1 MPPKPLSPSDLPDQQ
16 PQAQAEPVDQQVDQ
30 QDEQQDGGDVLDTL
44 APRRQIDTS
53 RGNPM
58 NYRGDMRKWFA
69 SEVQAAEKAQAH
81 NDVLDRMTAKQGQR
95 DAAAVQRDQER
106 QAAAQAKQEKKDAN
120 SKLEADFRTRGVQM
134 YTDANGDIQPVLDE
148 KGSMRFHPSKGE
160 TKWDE
165 KGQAYRENIT
175 ESGQQP
181 REMLDAGAPLG
192 HGENDLANI
201 YRQNKHSD
209 WEHVATVQEGLKS
222 QIPAIKE
229 AAMKANDAAQKHQHA
244 AAKQAL
250 AMEANEISA
259 KENAANI
266 EFQGRV
272 QQAAKLQQQ
281 VDELRKETAY
291 NQTEGGVVFGI
302 GKKPAPA
309 AQDLRDQ
316 EKQLNA
322 QIGDLTANPPD
333 PKVFA
338 QQRHAATTR
347 AHAFDYLVASQ
358 GSMEGAL
365 GKWGEDLTKQGQDST
380 ADPVIQSVNKA
391 RARAGLAPIAGTA
404 APAPTVD
411 EPPAAKVPPE
421 MQASQQA
428 RNEIKAVS
436 DDIKAR
442 FAPVKQRI
450 AESDAQI
457 AAAQAQAGEHAKT
470 LKALGIG
477 PDNNKLLPGLWERSA
492 VPRAGL
498 QAAQAKLQ
506 SLSEERNATVAEHDA
521 LVSEHAALIGD
532 EKNPGELLRAVQAA
546 DATAMAF
553 LKNKEAEFEQAKTK
567 QELGLLAGKYFEQ
580 RDAKQKSADRFGKR
594 GAGDEK
600 AIQETAAIE
609 AEQRKTWKALN
620 ERPDVQEMIAKISEE
635 HPDWNEKEQNSELYR
650 QLKDAADIGPEGR
663 TTRLHAISKAVMDG
677 EMSDKDADAEMKS
690 LGAKQTSAEIKA
702 QVAKSR
708 TDFDAANKA
717 FTELAKKAPFDAPSE
732 GGSKEEWAEYE
743 AKQDGYAKA
752 MLANGIDPDLI
763 EAARNS
769 ANANKYLRKV
779 TLWDEIKHTAG
790 NLEDRLP
797 WVGQA
802 AHLAKVGRAYIA
814 AQNLELGKATDDDL
828 AILKDFVG
836 RNSQEKAFL
845 AQAFDI
851 VAESPAFMVELLN
864 VEAGSVAFRVGA
876 KATIKEISKRI
887 IGKLATEGGAKFLER
902 QIERNVVT
910 RIIGKTITKG
920 AAKAVETVAGVPMSR
935 GMAILAGQIERMMP
949 EVQLSQTDMGALEV
963 ILNHEGRGQN
973 GRSNQGVG
981 EAFWNS
987 ALDQYVEV
995 FSEKAGGAG
1004 RLWTKEIASTKWG
1017 QKIGASAVVSALV
1030 KLNPLKKSDL
1040 LKSFAKKA
1048 NFHGTLSE
1056 MAEERL
1062 GEFMRGGMLH
1072 LDGQEYKAPTMEQIA
1087 LEIVAF
1093 SAMGP
1098 MMSGAAK
1105 VGQTASNIYND
1116 KATVQGAADNVQESR
1131 ALGPDM
1137 LEALGAISEPSPDAI
1152 GLGAKPLA
1160 EQKTAIGE
1168 ADAKIE
1174 GLRSELESA
1183 TGILKV
1189 NKRAEIAQQLEQAVK
1204 ERQGIVQKS
1213 RAFEEAAAEID
1224 SIGQQEGGG
1233 QYQEDIDARLAELEK
1248 QHGPRD
1254 TFDRDTQRP
1263 TQARILTV
1271 EEDRLLKARETAQP
1285 RPAEDPATTATKLA
1299 ARALVKISQGA
1310 AMDSL
1315 TAAERAA
1322 VEHPETADGLPR
1334 VEMVKGGDG
1343 EMHPVITDGAIKRLA
1358 AVAPAAASLIGKG
1371 ERARRAEVLAKTT
1384 EKEASQSSQGGQVDA
1399 EPTSESASQSSQ
1411 SGQVEPMRALS
1422 EDEEKRTRKFQQ
1434 ILTKQGVPSA
1444 LAERVA
1450 RGYVSKNGAEGAPA
1464 THHEA
1469 LGKALDAVGG
1479 RTFTTEPDAAKRAAA
1494 NTAALAG
1501 TAATDARV
1509 SGPLH
1514 EQRANQ
1520 LADTFADAL
1529 SKVGWATDKK
1539 TGKVVFGM
1547 EHATGLADHDRTA
1560 AMPAIRNLATG
1571 LAKYF
1576 HNTPIAVQ
1584 IKPMR
1589 GSEVQAG
1596 QPSSGGA
1603 WMTPKTQGGGI
1614 TISIHDVLTR
1624 TNLADLANPERAQMV
1639 IQEEAIHTLAD
1650 NLLGHDAVA
1659 ELFAKVKEEAP
1670 AFAELVARSYG
1681 TRNDYILGHELIRY
1695 RAQWILQGKVN
1706 EQTSPAVLESD
1717 AHDAGGKVVGLVRV
1731 FLGKLLAAIKN
1742 FVSALKKQGA
1752 SEETVNAIEK
1762 VAQAVAKKIR
1772 ENAADAR
1779 RLDPYGVAYDA
1790 RGATNADAEEA
1801 TGAENPAGGGGVG
1814 ASQQGG
1820 AVQPGGNAATSG
1832 NQQGGGAVQKGAGVG
1847 GVPGND
1853 AELSAARQE
1862 LERLKADL
1870 ARAQGEK
1877 DELLRK
1883 KEIAEARRKL
1893 DVHHAGNVLADFE
1906 QVLAKVPEDA
1916 RAQVAEILKK
1926 AVPGRGTH
1934 VVGVNGKRYPASYVA
1949 FAPGVVQTSHL
1960 PGDGFAINPN
1970 YAGENTRKYHSDE
1983 AEQNKVREIAKPGA
1997 LDEGLAVSNTTG
2009 AETGPVMDALVIDAD
2024 EAGNPRVRIQ
2034 SAGGN
2039 GRQMAM
2045 DLAQADDQNRISD
2058 EWQAQAD
2065 TYGFKN
2071 LPDGYHGARFMGV
2084 FDFRKAGERER
2095 YQELVDALNPSSGNV
2110 PEIEARVQIDAANHV
2125 SAGAISD
2132 ASLDF
2137 SGEQAVN
2144 FVNALLKATPG
2155 LDKKLMNSVVKSPSS
2170 SQLYVQHLI
2179 MAGAF
2184 RSPVISQFYFDL
2196 KSVSGG
2202 ATAKGLVKAAAQ
2214 AAIEL
2219 RMKGGAEFADAIA
2232 RTLAE
2237 VISYTMQGQSIA
2249 SAIGNAAQQAL
2260 SGPAGR
2266 IVQSIATALEN
2277 KVAFREQNKNG
2288 TRPVNTEA
2296 TIENFNELFEDI
2308 ARAVGNFN
2316 AEPDLLG
2323 ETDTLDAT
2331 LARALAANARR
2342 TQEYQAA
2349 PAVASQAPRSDST
2362 RRDTR
2367 RLRDLLNQQR
2377 EEGLNRWEQAELETL
2392 EKKAGQNFMQFFEDV
2407 KTQPK
2412 FTLEQ
2417 QETGGRP
2424 AQAEQLA
2431 LLSRTA
2437 KNALSEEAAQQYL
2450 DFHNVPI
2457 EKQAEGKKAIAQARK
2472 ASKKPYSIPAG
2483 RGLDRDGQQRARERQ
2498 AEAYRGLKENKP
2510 ELLKKAFQEGIPV
2523 SSLLADFV
2531 NREIPSFDIRGAVIE
2546 SAEDFAAFAL
2556 PHRSPVFESLKVAVL
2571 DNRSQVIHSQIVHV
2585 GSLNE
2590 TLFGVREILSV
2601 VNAAKARNPKIPIQ
2615 GFVISHNHPSGET
2628 KPSNADTR
2636 ATTILEQAADSIG
2649 VPMIDH
2655 IITNGKNYFSY
2666 RESGIIA
2673 GRSGKTLPGKLRQP
2687 QREKPSADLAEWQA
2701 IPNEA
2706 RVVLADGRAVQTVAD
2721 TLKTADPDHVHAIF
2735 CDTQSRVLSVNR
2747 YPIDQHGLYN
2757 FQVAPVAQD
2766 AASATAH
2773 FVFLSLPKKAG
2784 ASRVDARAFLTR
2796 AALQFKQLNVTL
2808 HDAQLP
2814 DGQLAREV
2822 NLMEDPATF
2831 QNDMAEQSRFFTKKA
2846 TEAGLQSADAA
2857 DLRQWT
2863 KWAEEWRAANPRQE
2877 AATPAV
2883 ASRTARFDSDPIK
2896 NFEKA
2901 LDWFGRVYPK
2911 QKQAAGRTF
2920 ADLEATYGK
2929 PAVDAMRRDVQALQ
2943 AVAERAKPGF
2953 DAAMQKVATAFGG
2966 EMTTAGIKGELRAVD
2981 KTLDKRRS
2989 AGELKDLVRA
2999 TIVVDTPEQAKAVAD
3014 YVRKN
3019 FTLLEPMEDRFAE
3032 PTSAGYMDAI
3042 AVIKLGSVNAELQ
3055 VSIPEMM
3062 AAKEVGH
3069 RPYEIIRGKGAVVS
3083 DTEDAMRRESLNFA
3097 MRSLYAAAL
3106 AANRF
3111 RSSSAMRAQSLSA
3124 RSLQPASSN
3133 SLGGALRANA
3143 SGLSGISSP
3152 APLMQKSPASGSS
3165 TTGSPSSAKNFAPG
3179 GNSAGIGNAFIDP
3192 SIQPGG
3198 ESDNGK
3204 PAITAQN
3211 VKEFTGTL
3219 AVSPNALPESGMWNV
3234 FDRTK
3239 FDAAEGAE
3247 VVPVSQL
3254 ISRKDERQDPKY
3266 KAGTKGFPVANAYK
3280 FMLQSQQGRSEKGG
3294 REPLTVTRNADGT
3307 FEILDGNSTAQ
3318 VLMLAGWKSVPVSV
3332 QGATQSAGTL
3342 DQILANEGGTIEAQL
3357 SPASRTAFHGTPY
3370 SFDRFTLEKV
3380 GTGEGAQVYG
3390 WGLYFAENPKV
3401 AEQYRVNVSAM
3412 RGDKLGAVEK
3422 RIGRRLSEGAVNAAM
3437 LQTAIH
3443 GNDRKA
3449 ADAARRME
3457 PIELKGFTDDEIF
3470 QVSEAARK
3478 ATNGNTYTVDLD
3490 VEPDELLDWDKPL
3503 SEQPEKVKQALDRRF
3518 GKGMWDRQHSGQG
3531 TERGGKPFREITR
3544 DTSGAELYRFYDDE
3558 MDKAE
3563 VSKML
3568 LELGIAG
3575 VQYLDQGS
3583 RNFTTAHVDSAYVF
3597 AADSLKGDGV
3607 TAQEARKALSQAYK
3621 NANEDELDAAIHE
3634 AYKTE
3639 PPKTYNLVIF
3649 DDSKIQ
3655 ITHRNG
3661 DPIEQTPM
3669 ARAPRFDPNQID
3681 IFGGN
3686 TLTAPPAPSKGAA
3699 TNENKPAKPRRNN
3712 DPLGIGNGE
3721 LLLPGLHS
3729 DSQGSGAPTGVDP
3742 EQFDLFAGGNATARP
3757 GRPGS
3762 GGAGGDVIGGGSA
3775 GDGTLGATE
3784 AGAAGSDREGVSGD
3798 VRDNGN
3804 AAGEPAKLERPPE
3817 GSPDRNARIDPS
3829 RSYAPKQGR
3838 ARFDANITAIQLM
3851 RKLEAEGRN
3860 ATTAEKETLLT
3871 YTGWGWLKG
3880 AFNAVNAAKWK
3891 QNEEQIRSFYTAAK
3905 DRHAKYLANTYRN
3918 HYASDPGTWE
3928 AYLDRS
3934 LENQSGDEDKKKLA
3948 GWAKNYLGDYQ
3959 RLRQELTPE
3968 EFDSAAKSVR
3978 NAHFTDIPVIAQM
3991 WALVRRLGFKGGRV
4005 TEPGGGI
4012 GHFIG
4017 TQPDD
4022 LADRSVWNAVELDDI
4037 TARILS
4043 HLYPEANVNGEPT
4056 APGRTVTGQG
4066 WQEARIPNHSQDL
4079 VISNVPFAKEGPGTS
4094 GKEFGTAFNL
4104 HNYFFARAFAK
4115 AKPGGLVVFITSNST
4130 MDNNL
4135 DQRQALAGMADLVGA
4150 IRLPNNAFKANAG
4163 TEVTTDILVFRKP
4176 DGLKPNFEPKPWM
4189 FTREVARMPIVS
4201 NKKEGEAT
4209 LDWLRGIKP
4218 GWIPQNQA
4226 IATLFNEWVS
4236 AGTPKTGQRA
4246 EPLEQA
4252 VRDSDESQSMTFI
4265 APVEANEY
4273 WLTNPD
4279 HALGNH
4285 ALVGKMYGPGEY
4297 TLTPGDGSLVDAMER
4312 AIQTF
4317 PADIA
4322 GSGDTTSGEPER
4334 QTAGRGDKMGSYVE
4348 RGGTIYRVDPDG
4360 LTEPEWSK
4368 TAKKA
4373 EMFRSWSKIRAAYNT
4388 LIDLELHNGT
4398 EDDIESARATL
4409 NRAYDRHVRA
4419 YDYLAKVSRNPMNYI
4434 GDDPDFIPMQ
4444 ALEIVAEDVRPD
4456 GKIDYHYSKADIFS
4470 KRLLHANETPKSAD
4484 TLEDAVLISMSKNG
4498 FLHVPTVAELRGV
4511 TEPVATQ
4518 QLIEA
4523 NLGFIDPQS
4532 GLLESADSYLS
4543 GNVAKKLE
4551 AAVEAAKTDPKY
4563 RPNVDALT
4571 DAQPQWQPI
4580 AGIHPNI
4587 RANWVPAEVVEAFA
4601 VNAMKL
4607 HGVTVEKA
4615 AGMTVL
4621 NGVTTAD
4628 TPDKFGTNR
4637 KSASTLLKEILGHET
4652 TVVKDRV
4659 PKADGSR
4666 GTDSVINTEATNAA
4680 KAARAEIEAAFS
4692 EYVKIA
4698 DAKVTVNGQEMA
4710 VPEAAER
4717 SFNRSVGGWVPPTY
4731 RGDWITLPGQSGEI
4745 YLDRGFR
4752 KAVLA
4757 RMLTLGYGMIAH
4769 GVGSG
4774 KTLTQVALAME
4785 LRRLG
4790 KARKPV
4796 IVVEK
4801 STIGQFASAF
4811 RRAYPQAKLLVAGD
4825 RNFGKDDRARFLGMM
4840 QAGDWDAIIMTRP
4853 QVTKIPHEDA
4863 AFNDYISRRLAD
4875 LDRAL
4880 IAATDTKTQNN
4891 IQGIRDALQEQ
4902 IAKMQDKL
4910 RANMDAGGVPWER
4923 LGVDALIVDEAHNF
4937 KNTFVFTQMENVK
4950 NLPTGT
4956 SSQQSISMELKT
4968 SHVRNRM
4975 GNKGIFFATG
4985 TPVSNAMHEAWV
4997 MMNYIAPH
5005 VLEENGVGTFDQFA
5019 DTYGD
5024 TKTGPEANW
5033 NGDVKDVTRFAKFV
5047 NGKSLINL
5055 IRSVFDV
5062 AMGNTKLGLDVPAIK
5077 GGESQRKILDVTPP
5091 MKRVNDWVVNNIAET
5106 WKNTFGEKDENGAYI
5121 VRPMQGLRAY
5131 IDANPW
5137 VTAVPIMTMQSG
5149 IAAALDPR
5157 MLHDNAPDDPGSKV
5171 NQAVKMILDRYRD
5184 EENQAKKTTQV
5195 VFTDLR
5201 RSFNTTFLERFTGV
5215 NPFEGLGANASSFD
5229 LYEDIAKKL
5238 VAGGV
5243 PRNQI
5248 GWLPSG
5254 KAEGT
5259 FNDDQKEAFLE
5270 KVNSGEIRVLIGG
5283 EGISTGVNIQ
5293 ERLGTAYHLMPP
5305 RNFKPAQ
5312 MEQRNG
5318 RIIRQGNL
5326 WAEWGHNAFVNAVE
5340 KATGQKFENKRA
5352 EKRRKAASE
5361 WLEKNDPTGE
5371 ILKAAQSAASRY
5383 AIEIFEFAMGRS
5395 LDSAIYSMMAA
5406 KQGFIAQYLS
5416 GNAGDEFEDPTDG
5429 VMLSMATI
5437 AAETIGDPDLIRK
5450 IEAERELKDLRVKR
5464 SAWIGKQSEHSTT
5477 IRNYTDTLPS
5487 MRSRKARLDELA
5499 DQYRG
5504 LFEKRKD
5511 GEGKQLLPLWEFSDG
5526 NKYDPEIKKAKKGEN
5541 TFHVR
5546 VIKDG
5551 FEMPNGIM
5559 EQVEAS
5565 KRGETRME
5573 DVDAES
5579 DEAAREKVLKLVGP
5593 GYRVYH
5599 SQQWATNRAPT
5610 EGGLTKALDKFFMD
5624 VWANRKGQN
5633 AVTAPGWVKINGEK
5647 FEMEVHEPLPG
5658 DDRGMPG
5665 EVTVGGTSITFHGPK
5680 SLMAVVRNAVEKMPE
5695 IADGMQQ
5702 NVRNAEQRIERARK
5716 ALSELPKSFEGE
5728 QRFNMLTE
5736 EIKALRS
5743 RITARKRGGAEEFI
5757 NIEDITRWE
5766 TEGGVV
5772 ASRTVA
5778 ARAGTPGNIGELV
5791 TNNLPL
5797 AYGIADRFDNTAGSD
5812 KEERRSIARQAL
5824 VKAARAYDATK
5835 GEFAAYAGTSVRN
5848 AMRDHFH
5855 RQGDYA
5861 HRNLTTL
5868 DAPME
5873 EGGED
5878 TFKDAIPSTGPTAA
5892 SDAQIEEMKRA
5903 VRAAIEELPQGLREV
5918 VEGIAAGDTFE
5929 TIGQRQ
5935 GGLTK
5940 QGIARKAQVAM
5951 ERMRHA
5957 LKRAGV
5963 SRVDDILSPASRAPG
5978 NVQRTAEPSG
5988 GFEEEVKMFVKF
6000 ARAEAPGERTTGRPD
6015 LAFGTLDP
6023 IIMGVDEA
6031 RKKYQNPETHDQWQ
6045 AAADALLAKDYDGM
6059 KRRMIDAAGRGFSL
6073 TDPTEVKAAM
6083 MIVAKEV
6090 KRAAEN
6096 QDDAALQRDVH
6107 LLVNSYRD
6115 ARAEQARGL
6124 AGGRDPFKTP
6134 AERYREFLAKV
6145 IYQVPADVQKKL
6157 DDAKTSAE
6165 RKQILSEDEKR
6176 IARIKA
6182 ALENMGVT
6190 LEDIFSGEV
6199 ELRLKARKTAENE
6212 LNAIKGKDADILKM
6226 FMERRNFAAVA
6237 AEMKVPEKDVRRVVE
6252 EAKQRVINR
6261 HAAKFQKGATA
6272 ANVVAA
6278 QAPGWQAEMN
6288 HFLDAIGL
6296 TEETPAQQKKRVRKA
6311 KAKGRPFDITD
6322 PVSVVRIARTI
6333 QAIDSGAL
6341 NMALELWMNNIL
6353 SGPATHVAN
6362 ITGNALNMAWD
6373 MSIQRG
6379 TEAMMNTVFRDK
6391 KSAQLGEAKYLLRGI
6406 MPGIQRA
6413 RQLAT
6418 MAWTAEYDFTEH
6430 VLLGKPVDLQEIS
6443 GKVAG
6448 STAIRGPVGRV
6459 VRVPGRALLY
6469 ADSFFK
6475 GLIATMEVGAQAYRT
6490 AKAEGLSGAALEA
6503 RIKDQIDTYGS
6514 PAWIAAVEK
6523 AKELTFQQDL
6533 REWKDMSGFGDT
6545 ILGGGVIEAMAA
6557 AMQRASLAC
6566 PPLRFIVPFIRTP
6579 FNIMRA
6585 GIRKTPLGSLPLAW
6599 DVLSYAAGTGRNWI
6613 AKITGGEVKANPKM
6627 PADFVRKF
6635 SEQLIGWSIMAMVW
6649 GMAQGD
6655 DDDDEKP
6662 ILITGSSPKKE
6673 VKWGEK
6679 ELQTRAYGGDYVI
6692 RIGGRGGSTFSYGRY
6707 EPFATVLGTVVDA
6720 ARVLKRPSTSED
6732 KLDAFFNYAVA
6743 QGQDKTFLR
6752 GISEMFQTVSNGKS
6766 IGSKAAN
6773 AVAQALVPNIIRQ
6786 PLRNLDDYVRDSR
6799 GAGFDYAALP
6809 LPENAQKKHDVY
6821 GEDVKKSGSP
6831 LARLLVTTPTETAG
6845 KLHPADELLLRWNRQ
6860 HPEETFA
6867 PQPPLRT
6874 YRDHATKKDVKM
6886 TDAQYSDYTALVGA
6900 KVKANLAGKVTAGM
6914 IASPTVK
6921 DKDMV
6926 RDAFEKARHDAR
6938 EQMFNKKSLAD
6949 LIWK

>member
-1 MPPKPLSPSDLPDQQ
+1 MPPKPLAPFDLPEEDDQPDQQ
-16 PQAQAEPVDQQVDQ
+16 PQAQAEPVDQQD
-30 QDEQQDGGDVLDTL
+30 DQQDGGDVLDTL

-53 RGNPM
+53 RGDP
-58 NYRGDMRKWFA
+58 RAFTGDMRKWFA
-69 SEVQAAEKAQAH
+69 SEVQDAERAQAH

-95 DAAAVQRDQER
+95 EAAAAQAKQER
-106 QAAAQAKQEKKDAN
+106 QAAAQVKQGKKDAN

-134 YTDANGDIQPVLDE
+134 YTDANGDIQPILDE
-148 KGSMRFHPSKGE
+148 KGGMRFHAQKGE
-160 TKWDE
+160 DQWDE
-165 KGQAYRENIT
+165 KGQAFREDRS
-175 ESGQQP
+175 ESGAKTKV
-181 REMLDAGAPLG
+181 MLDADAPLG

-201 YRQNKHSD
+201 YRQNKHSA
-209 WEHVATVQEGLKS
+209 WEPVATVQEGLKS
-222 QIPAIKE
+222 SDPAIKE

-250 AMEANEISA
+250 AMEENEISA

-266 EFQGRV
+266 EFQGRA

-281 VDELRKETAY
+281 VDQLRANPAY
-291 NQTEGGVVFGI
+291 NQTEGGAVFGI

-347 AHAFDYLVASQ
+347 AHAFDYLLASQ

-365 GKWGEDLTKQGQDST
+365 GKWGEDLTKQGQDPT

-391 RARAGLAPIAGTA
+391 RARAGLAPIAGTV
-404 APAPTVD
+404 APAPTAD
-411 EPPAAKVPPE
+411 EQPAAEVPPE

-428 RNEIKAVS
+428 RNEIKAVF
-436 DDIKAR
+436 DDIQAR
-442 FAPVKQRI
+442 FAPVKQKI
-450 AESDAQI
+450 ADSDAQI

-477 PDNNKLLPGLWERSA
+477 PDNNNVLPGLWERSA

-498 QAAQAKLQ
+498 EAAQARLQ
-506 SLSEERNATVAEHDA
+506 SLSEERNATVAEHNA
-521 LVSEHAALIGD
+521 LVAEHTALIGD
-532 EKNPGELLRAVQAA
+532 EKNPGELLKAVQAA
-546 DATAMAF
+546 DATAMDF

-620 ERPDVQEMIAKISEE
+620 DRPDVQEMIAKISEE
-635 HPDWNEKEQNSELYR
+635 HPDWDEKEQNSELYR

-677 EMSDKDADAEMKS
+677 EMSDQEADAEMKS
-690 LGAKQTSAEIKA
+690 LGANQTSAAIKA

-708 TDFDAANKA
+708 TDFEAANKA

-732 GGSKEEWAEYE
+732 GGSKEEWAKYE

-779 TLWDEIKHTAG
+779 TLWDEIKHTAK
-790 NLEDRLP
+790 NLEERLP

-802 AHLAKVGRAYIA
+802 AELAKVGRAYIA

-836 RNSQEKAFL
+836 RSSQEKAFL
-845 AQAFDI
+845 AKAFDI
-851 VAESPAFMVELLN
+851 VAESPAFMVELAN
-864 VEAGSVAFRVGA
+864 VEAGSVAFRVGTQ
-876 KATIKEISKRI
+876 KTIGAISKRI
-887 IGKLATEGGAKFLER
+887 IGRLATEGGAKFLER

-935 GMAILAGQIERMMP
+935 GVSILAGQIERMMP
-949 EVQLSQTDMGALEV
+949 EVQLSQTDKGTMEV
-963 ILNHEGRGQN
+963 ILNHEGRGQS

-1004 RLWTKEIASTKWG
+1004 GLWTREIAATKLG
-1017 QKIGASAVVSALV
+1017 QKIAASAVVSALV
-1030 KLNPLKKSDL
+1030 KLNPLRKSDL

-1048 NFHGTLSE
+1048 NFHGTMSE

-1072 LDGQEYKAPTMEQIA
+1072 LDGQDYKAPTMEQIA
-1087 LEIVAF
+1087 LELVAF

-1105 VGQTASNIYND
+1105 VGQTAKNIYND

-1183 TGILKV
+1183 TGILNV
-1189 NKRAEIAQQLEQAVK
+1189 NKRAEIAQQIEQAVK

-1213 RAFEEAAAEID
+1213 RAFEEATAEID
-1224 SIGQQEGGG
+1224 SIGKGTHPAFV
-1233 QYQEDIDARLAELEK
+1233 DATPEQAES
-1248 QHGPRD
+1248 
-1254 TFDRDTQRP
+1254 TM
-1263 TQARILTV
+1263 A
-1271 EEDRLLKARETAQP
+1271 
-1285 RPAEDPATTATKLA
+1285 A
-1299 ARALVKISQGA
+1299 ARALIKISQGA
-1310 AMDSL
+1310 EMDSL
-1315 TAAERAA
+1315 TALERSA
-1322 VEHPETADGLPR
+1322 VEHSDSPDGLPR

-1371 ERARRAEVLAKTT
+1371 ERARRAEVLAKTD
-1384 EKEASQSSQGGQVDA
+1384 EPAKPA
-1399 EPTSESASQSSQ
+1399 EPAQTPEA
-1411 SGQVEPMRALS
+1411 GEAAPAAGEVEPMRPLS
-1422 EDEEKRTRKFQQ
+1422 EDEEKRTRAFRR
-1434 ILTKQGVPSA
+1434 ILTNQGVTDE
-1444 LAERVA
+1444 LADRVA
-1450 RGYVSKNGAEGAPA
+1450 RGYVSKHGMKGAPA
-1464 THHEA
+1464 DHKDGLT
-1469 LGKALDAVGG
+1469 KALAAAGG
-1479 RTFTTEPDAAKRAAA
+1479 HTFTSEPDAMKRKAA

-1520 LADTFADAL
+1520 LADTFAEAL
-1529 SKVGWATDKK
+1529 SKVGWAIDKK
-1539 TGKVVFGM
+1539 TGKVVFGK

-1576 HNTPIAVQ
+1576 HNMPIAVQ
-1584 IKPMR
+1584 VGAAR

-1659 ELFAKVKEEAP
+1659 ELFAKVKKEAP

-1706 EQTSPAVLESD
+1706 EQTSPDVLESD

-1801 TGAENPAGGGGVG
+1801 AGAENPTGGGGVG
-1814 ASQQGG
+1814 ASQRGG

-1847 GVPGND
+1847 GVPGHD
-1853 AELSAARQE
+1853 ADASATRKELAAVRAELDAKKEAEEAARG
-1862 LERLKADL
+1862 RRNA
-1870 ARAQGEK
+1870 A
-1877 DELLRK
+1877 
-1883 KEIAEARRKL
+1883 IAHVANR
-1893 DVHHAGNVLADFE
+1893 LADFQE
-1906 QVLAKVPEDA
+1906 VLAKVPADK
-1916 RAQVAEILKK
+1916 RAEAEALLNRAIMG
-1926 AVPGRGTH
+1926 AATY
-1934 VVGVNGKRYPASYVA
+1934 VVGVNHTRFPAAYMA
-1949 FAPGVVQTSHL
+1949 AAPGLVQTSHL
-1960 PGDGFAINPN
+1960 PDQQFAKNPA
-1970 YAGENTRKYHSDE
+1970 YGGSNTRKYESDE
-1983 AEQNKVREIAKPGA
+1983 AEQNKVRGIALPGA
-1997 LDEGLAVSNTTG
+1997 LDAGSVANTAKSASEGA
-2009 AETGPVMDALVIDAD
+2009 PQIALVIGKD
-2024 EAGNPRVRIQ
+2024 GNVTLQ
-2034 SAGGN
+2034 TAGGN
-2039 GRQMAM
+2039 GREMGFN
-2045 DLAQADDQNRISD
+2045 LAGTEDQNILAD
-2058 EWQAQAD
+2058 EWKARAAD
-2065 TYGFKN
+2065 FGFKN
-2071 LPDGYHGARFMGV
+2071 LPDGFRGYRFLGV
-2084 FDFRKAGERER
+2084 YDLRSAAESKS
-2095 YQELVDALNPSSGNV
+2095 YQSLVDALNPSPGV
-2110 PEIEARVQIDAANHV
+2110 VAGAGQRAEIDARTKIDPAAL
-2125 SAGAISD
+2125 SGLSIDIST
-2132 ASLDF
+2132 S
-2137 SGEQAVN
+2137 QAVEKLTE
-2144 FVNALLKATPG
+2144 FLRNAEKLG
-2155 LDKKLMNSVVKSPSS
+2155 LDRNLMTAIASDPANA
-2170 SQLYVQHLI
+2170 QLYIQKLI
-2179 MAGAF
+2179 LAGAF
-2184 RSPVISQFYFDL
+2184 HTPAISQFYFDSA
-2196 KSVSGG
+2196 SVSGG
-2202 ATAKGLVKAAAQ
+2202 VTAKGLVKAAAQ

-2219 RMKGGAEFADAIA
+2219 RTKGADGAEFADAIA
-2232 RTLAE
+2232 GTLAE
-2237 VISYTMQGQSIA
+2237 VISYTKQGQSIA
-2249 SAIGNAAQQAL
+2249 SAIGNAAQQAQTGAEGEL
-2260 SGPAGR
+2260 
-2266 IVQSIATALEN
+2266 VQLIASTLEK
-2277 KVAFREQNKNG
+2277 KVEFREQNKSG

-2308 ARAVGNFN
+2308 ARAVGNFS

-2342 TQEYQAA
+2342 TQEYQAT

-2392 EKKAGQNFMQFFEDV
+2392 EKKAGQNFMRFYDET

-2417 QETGGRP
+2417 QETGDRP
-2424 AQAEQLA
+2424 AQAEQMA

-2437 KNALSEEAAQQYL
+2437 KNTLSEEAAQQYL

-2472 ASKKPYSIPAG
+2472 ASKKPYSLPTG

-2546 SAEDFAAFAL
+2546 NAADFAAFAL
-2556 PHRSPVFESLKVAVL
+2556 PHRSPVFESVKVAVL

-2601 VNAAKARNPKIPIQ
+2601 VNTAKARNPKIPIQ

-2666 RESGIIA
+2666 RESGIMA

-2687 QREKPSADLAEWQA
+2687 QREKPAADLAEWQA

-2706 RVVLADGRAVQTVAD
+2706 RVVLAGGRDVQTVAD

-2747 YPIDQHGLYN
+2747 YPIDQRGLHN
-2757 FQVAPVAQD
+2757 FQVGPVAQD

-2773 FVFLSLPKKAG
+2773 FVFLSLPKKVG
-2784 ASRVDARAFLTR
+2784 VSRVDAKAFLTR

-2883 ASRTARFDSDPIK
+2883 ASRTGNVEAAVLSEVEKRRAAFATHKPEFDRKLRAVSAALPDATPIVAPIK
-2896 NFEKA
+2896 GSKRAVEKLMA
-2901 LDWFGRVYPK
+2901 KR
-2911 QKQAAGRTF
+2911 QKLAIIAMSEGPVAAEMMKPENL
-2920 ADLEATYGK
+2920 AATLGDILRGSII
-2929 PAVDAMRRDVQALQ
+2929 VDTIDQRVQALR
-2943 AVAERAKPGF
+2943 ELAK
-2953 DAAMQKVATAFGG
+2953 TFG
-2966 EMTTAGIKGELRAVD
+2966 EENVRV
-2981 KTLDKRRS
+2981 
-2989 AGELKDLVRA
+2989 KD
-2999 TIVVDTPEQAKAVAD
+2999 
-3014 YVRKN
+3014 
-3019 FTLLEPMEDRFAE
+3019 DRFAS
-3032 PTSAGYMDAI
+3032 PTPAGYSDIQIEIDVAPGM
-3042 AVIKLGSVNAELQ
+3042 KAELQ
-3055 VSIPEMM
+3055 IHIPEML
-3062 AAKEVGH
+3062 AAKEGNEVKKMGVPERYWPENLNIRGLDPEQPGH
-3069 RPYEIIRGKGAVVS
+3069 SFYEIERDVNAPEQERARA
-3083 DTEDAMRRESLNFA
+3083 TERMAE
-3097 MRSLYAAAL
+3097 LYADARAAYERRTQAKL
-3106 AANRF
+3106 AI
-3111 RSSSAMRAQSLSA
+3111 SA
-3124 RSLQPASSN
+3124 RNAASSTLFAP
-3133 SLGGALRANA
+3133 S
-3143 SGLSGISSP
+3143 ISEGKNRI
-3152 APLMQKSPASGSS
+3152 APLPAGPQTNGLPSS
-3165 TTGSPSSAKNFAPG
+3165 TTTGSPSSSFQNLAPG
-3179 GNSAGIGNAFIDP
+3179 LNFSGSFIDP

-3332 QGATQSAGTL
+3332 QGETQSAGTL
-3342 DQILANEGGTIEAQL
+3342 DQILEREDGTIEAQL
-3357 SPASRTAFHGTPY
+3357 SPASRTAFHGTPH

-3390 WGLYFAENPKV
+3390 WGLYFAENKAV
-3401 AEQYRVNVSAM
+3401 AQEYKTQ
-3412 RGDKLGAVEK
+3412 LGSRLSGEK
-3422 RIGRRLSEGAVNAAM
+3422 RDL
-3437 LQTAIH
+3437 
-3443 GNDRKA
+3443 KA
-3449 ADAARRME
+3449 ADPLSLTDAKNLLANGESVWWTREDMPVWTLLLQPDKISE
-3457 PIELKGFTDDEIF
+3457 EDVQAVGVKFTSEL
-3470 QVSEAARK
+3470 RP
-3478 ATNGNTYTVDLD
+3478 NGNIYTVSLD
-3490 VEPDELLDWDKPL
+3490 VEPEDLLDWDKPL
-3503 SEQPEKVKQALDRRF
+3503 SEQSEKVRNLLHRHWLAHKDDHAKQT
-3518 GKGMWDRQHSGQG
+3518 G
-3531 TERGGKPFREITR
+3531 REIYAKTMTQASLR
-3544 DTSGAELYRFYDDE
+3544 PLVPESVHDHFERQASEYMA
-3558 MDKAE
+3558 KI
-3563 VSKML
+3563 
-3568 LELGIAG
+3568 GIPG
-3575 VQYLDQGS
+3575 IRYLDQGS
-3583 RNFTTAHVDSAYVF
+3583 RGGDTMLKAAERNLQSWERELPEAERRFAETKDMPQYQRLEMIRGQIKSAKYAVE
-3597 AADSLKGDGV
+3597 D
-3607 TAQEARKALSQAYK
+3607 AQRKL
-3621 NANEDELDAAIHE
+3621 
-3634 AYKTE
+3634 TE
-3639 PPKTYNLVIF
+3639 GTYNFVIF
-3649 DDSKIQ
+3649 DDSKIR

-3699 TNENKPAKPRRNN
+3699 TNENKPAKSRRNN

-3775 GDGTLGATE
+3775 GDGTLAATE

-3817 GSPDRNARIDPS
+3817 GSPDRNARIDPG

-3891 QNEEQIRSFYTAAK
+3891 QNEEQIRGFYTAAK
-3905 DRHAKYLANTYRN
+3905 ERHAKYLANTYRN
-3918 HYASDPGTWE
+3918 HYATDPGTWE
-3928 AYLDRS
+3928 EYLEQS

-3948 GWAKNYLGDYQ
+3948 GWAKNYLEDYT

-4201 NKKEGEAT
+4201 NKKEDETT

-4273 WLTNPD
+4273 WLANPE
-4279 HALGNH
+4279 HALGKH

-4322 GSGDTTSGEPER
+4322 GSNGTTNGEPER
-4334 QTAGRGDKMGSYVE
+4334 LTAGRGDKMGSYVE
-4348 RGGTIYRVDPDG
+4348 RGGKIYRVDPDG

-4373 EMFRSWSKIRAAYNT
+4373 EMFRSWSKIRTAYNT

-4409 NRAYDRHVRA
+4409 NRAYDRHIRG

-4580 AGIHPNI
+4580 AGIHPNL

-4607 HGVTVEKA
+4607 HGVTVEKS
-4615 AGMTVL
+4615 AGMTAL
-4621 NGVTTAD
+4621 HGTTTAD
-4628 TPDKFGTNR
+4628 TPDKFGTDR

-4659 PKADGSR
+4659 PKADGSK
-4666 GTDSVINTEATNAA
+4666 GTDTVINTEATNAA

-4891 IQGIRDALQEQ
+4891 IQSIRDALQEQ

-4910 RANMDAGGVPWER
+4910 RSNMDAGGVPWER

-5062 AMGNTKLGLDVPAIK
+5062 AMGNAKLGLDVPAIK

-5121 VRPMQGLRAY
+5121 VRPMQGLRDY

-5201 RSFNTTFLERFTGV
+5201 RSFNTTFLEQFTGV
-5215 NPFEGLGANASSFD
+5215 NPFEDLGANASSFD

-5487 MRSRKARLDELA
+5487 MRARLAQMQESSNF
-5499 DQYRG
+5499 YEG
-5504 LFEKRKD
+5504 LFDRRKD
-5511 GEGKQLLPLWEFSDG
+5511 EEGKAQAPLYEFSTG
-5526 NKYDPEIKKAKKGEN
+5526 TKFDPEDKEQKKA
-5541 TFHVR
+5541 
-5546 VIKDG
+5546 
-5551 FEMPNGIM
+5551 
-5559 EQVEAS
+5559 
-5565 KRGETRME
+5565 
-5573 DVDAES
+5573 
-5579 DEAAREKVLKLVGP
+5579 
-5593 GYRVYH
+5593 
-5599 SQQWATNRAPT
+5599 
-5610 EGGLTKALDKFFMD
+5610 EGGITNVMNKFFMET
-5624 VWANRKGQN
+5624 WANRKGSN
-5633 AVTAPGWVKINGEK
+5633 SVIANGSVKINGVK
-5647 FEMEVHEPLPG
+5647 FDVEIHEPLPG

-5665 EVTVGGTSITFHGPK
+5665 AIVGRRGSMPFHGAQSFNAIIRNSIAELPK
-5680 SLMAVVRNAVEKMPE
+5680 VTE
-5695 IADGMQQ
+5695 GMRQ
-5702 NVRNAEQRIERARK
+5702 NVKNAEQRIERARK

-5766 TEGGVV
+5766 TEGGGVV

-5778 ARAGTPGNIGELV
+5778 ARAGTPGSIGELV

-6015 LAFGTLDP
+6015 LALGTLDP

-6157 DDAKTSAE
+6157 DDAKTPAE

-6182 ALENMGVT
+6182 ALENMGIT

-6278 QAPGWQAEMN
+6278 KAPGWQAEMD

-6333 QAIDSGAL
+6333 QALDSGAL

-6362 ITGNALNMAWD
+6362 IAGNALNMAWD

-6490 AKAEGLSGAALEA
+6490 AKAEGLSGAGLEA

-6533 REWKDMSGFGDT
+6533 REWGSGEDQT
-6545 ILGGGVIEAMAA
+6545 HNPMEAMAA
-6557 AMQRASLAC
+6557 AVQRASISC

-6655 DDDDEKP
+6655 DDDDEKQ

-6799 GAGFDYAALP
+6799 GAGFDYAMFPAA
-6809 LPENAQKKHDVY
+6809 ENAQKKHDVY

-6831 LARLLVTTPTETAG
+6831 LARLLVTTPTETAE

-6867 PQPPLRT
+6867 PQPPPRT

-6886 TDAQYSDYTALVGA
+6886 TDAQYSDYTALVGT
-6900 KVKANLAGKVTAGM
+6900 KVKANLAGKVTARM

-6938 EQMFNKKSLAD
+6938 EQMFNKRSLAD